1 MAIDTATKR
10 KSALGQR
17 WSRLPFGRRF
27 IQPTPDGTIDQ
38 ADRQTL
44 GGIYGGILVGELIVV
59 VPPITNFTI
68 DIVYSETLPTLN
80 FIFAGSFTVDY

>member
-10 KSALGQR
+10 KSALAQR

-44 GGIYGGILVGELIVV
+44 GGIYGGILVGELVIVI
-59 VPPITNFTI
+59 PPIADCTLRFTHI
-68 DIVYSETLPTLN
+68 RTITVALDQIHSITLR
-80 FIFAGSFTVDY
+80 D